1 MQPLQSEAAYQK
13 LCVVRNV
20 AGVCFSLTLTLNKRV
35 QNRFSWWW
43 QAALERCHELSAS
56 NNVDIERLPSG
67 SLFIVLDHN
76 DTLVANIYGI
86 FETRHNALPLSFTS
100 EVISQ
105 IVVIVLLI
113 ILIKLDFSVLRN
125 MSMDL
130 SYPSFVYLKSGA
142 ESIKLTVN
150 RSEEK
155 EVAVGWV
162 SVSCEFLLA
171 DEAVISKLD
180 SKYDLPKSV
189 GNCCTSAKSGDTKML
204 WWYKGKDFKIHLDWI
219 NE

>member
-1 MQPLQSEAAYQK
+1 M
-13 LCVVRNV
+13 
-20 AGVCFSLTLTLNKRV
+20 
-35 QNRFSWWW
+35 
-43 QAALERCHELSAS
+43 ERCHELSAS

-76 DTLVANIYGI
+76 DTFVANIYGI
-86 FETRHNALPLSFTS
+86 FETRHNALALSFTS
-100 EVISQ
+100 KVISQ

-113 ILIKLDFSVLRN
+113 ILIKLGFSVLRN

-155 EVAVGWV
+155 EVAVG
-162 SVSCEFLLA
+162 
-171 DEAVISKLD
+171 
-180 SKYDLPKSV
+180 
-189 GNCCTSAKSGDTKML
+189 
-204 WWYKGKDFKIHLDWI
+204 
-219 NE
+219 